1 LNPKTTS
8 IFFIILFLSM
18 STLTF
23 AAESSVPVGAVVA
36 WAGDVYVYHKDETGG
51 VGINAIE
58 GVFPDDVIVT
68 TAEAR
73 AKILLN
79 DDSILSIGENSRL
92 KIKDFLLLEEEGKR
106 VALFMLFT
114 GKLRALVAR
123 RFGGEGSRFQIET
136 STAIAEVDGADFI
149 ITITEKGSEI
159 VAVSGVVRVRSVSP
173 SISGEVTLEAG
184 LGTTVRQA
192 WALAE
197 PVQVTEERFKS
208 VVEET
213 SMPVTALIQLKE
225 SGCVGCH
232 LETFLVMNKQK
243 FVHPG
248 AKRDCKK
255 CHLKQVKTATRKD
268 IPILTYTTE
277 KLIFL
282 DVKYKTPYSV
292 RVKVKDREGR
302 EAVSSEVRFT
312 PSTVTTNITNDGIPP
327 LISNLRVEE
336 LREGVFYSAVLAWET
351 DEFSTSAVE
360 YGLPGAAVNL
370 FSMGAAAVNLFS
382 MGAQYTKEHRITV
395 GGLFPGKDYIFRV
408 ISKDPFGNTA
418 RSEDLRLSAENP
430 FSDKEEEELGVWPS
444 VKGFGVVN
452 VGEMTALRW
461 KTNKETAAFVD
472 LAGPIIP
479 ALPTLNTGGLT
490 HV

>member
-1 LNPKTTS
+1 LHGR
-8 IFFIILFLSM
+8 
-18 STLTF
+18 
-23 AAESSVPVGAVVA
+23 V
-36 WAGDVYVYHKDETGG
+36 GG

-282 DVKYKTPYSV
+282 DVKYKTHYSV

-370 FSMGAAAVNLFS
+370 FSMGA
-382 MGAQYTKEHRITV
+382 QYTKEHRITV

-408 ISKDPFGNTA
+408 ISKDPIKKRKSSVYGLL
-418 RSEDLRLSAENP
+418 LR
-430 FSDKEEEELGVWPS
+430 GS
-444 VKGFGVVN
+444 V
-452 VGEMTALRW
+452 L
-461 KTNKETAAFVD
+461 
-472 LAGPIIP
+472 
-479 ALPTLNTGGLT
+479 
-490 HV
+490 